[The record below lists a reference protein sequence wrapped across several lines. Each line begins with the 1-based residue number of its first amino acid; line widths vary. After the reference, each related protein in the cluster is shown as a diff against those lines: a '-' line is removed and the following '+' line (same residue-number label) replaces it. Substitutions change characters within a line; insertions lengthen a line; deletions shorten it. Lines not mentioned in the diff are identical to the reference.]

1 MIGSRMARGF
11 AGFHS
16 TLNGG
21 LKILPTSITQRDLQ
35 IAGKPEFN
43 AFGIRPLGCGF
54 QILLQGLQLF
64 IHHSLPSIKRFSR
77 SISAIN
83 SSSVGSMR

>member
-1 MIGSRMARGF
+1 
-11 AGFHS
+11 
-16 TLNGG
+16 
-21 LKILPTSITQRDLQ
+21 
-35 IAGKPEFN
+35 
-43 AFGIRPLGCGF
+43 
-54 QILLQGLQLF
+54 LQGLQLF